1 MNLMK
6 TKNGFERK
14 RQKNYKGDQLVL
26 DLEILPIFLM
36 QQNM

>member
-1 MNLMK
+1 MDFTSK
-6 TKNGFERK
+6 QGSGK
-14 RQKNYKGDQLVL
+14 RLSVGDQLVL